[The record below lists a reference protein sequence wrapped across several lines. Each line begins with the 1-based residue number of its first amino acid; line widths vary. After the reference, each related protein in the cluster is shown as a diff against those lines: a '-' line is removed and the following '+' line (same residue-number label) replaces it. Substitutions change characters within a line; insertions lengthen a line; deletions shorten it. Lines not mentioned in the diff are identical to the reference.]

1 MGVFKPIKPLYGIL
15 FKMNSR
21 NFHHRSIRGSVE
33 QKITLRA
40 RDPTNRVSF
49 FLSREVHPHAWIN
62 AVIKRLS
69 SSERKKRK
77 PKGAGLGTANL
88 DPRGLCGKAERGG
101 EEAKE
106 AHGGADHHHILL
118 HRRQAALDLAGGE
131 ECLEA
136 TTGVCFRGPHWSSL
150 EDDSELPTSRFS
162 MRALLKLRP
171 STV

>member
-1 MGVFKPIKPLYGIL
+1 
-15 FKMNSR
+15 
-21 NFHHRSIRGSVE
+21 
-33 QKITLRA
+33 
-40 RDPTNRVSF
+40 
-49 FLSREVHPHAWIN
+49 N